1 MEEQDNKEK
10 LLKGAEDLFMRYGV
24 RSITMD
30 DIARHLGI
38 SKKTIYQHF
47 ADKDD
52 VVVSVAKSRLEK
64 QRQQFDKVTAES
76 KNSVEEMVKL
86 SYCIKENMRDTNPSV
101 LFDMQKYH
109 QRAWNVWLE
118 FKHKFIRHSIMQS
131 LKRGMDEGYFRS
143 DINTDIL
150 VTMRLEVVQMAF
162 DNMIFPRDQFNLTEV
177 QSHLF
182 DHFVYGIL
190 TEKGKKLYQ
199 KYKETNAVELSNPL
213 S

>member
-10 LLKGAEDLFMRYGV
+10 LLKGAEELFMRFGV

-64 QRQQFDKVTAES
+64 QRQQFEKATAES

-118 FKHKFIRHSIMQS
+118 FKHKFIRQSVMQS
-131 LKRGMDEGYFRS
+131 LKRGMEEGYFRA

-150 VTMRLEVVQMAF
+150 VIMRLEVVQMAF
-162 DNMIFPRDQFNLTEV
+162 DNMVFPRDQFNLAEV
-177 QSHLF
+177 QTHLF

-190 TEKGKKLYQ
+190 TDKGKKLYQ
-199 KYKETNAVELSNPL
+199 KYKETNAVELSNP
-213 S
+213 

>member
-10 LLKGAEDLFMRYGV
+10 LLKGAEELFMRFGV

-64 QRQQFDKVTAES
+64 QRQQFEKATAES

-118 FKHKFIRHSIMQS
+118 FKHKFIRQSVMQS
-131 LKRGMDEGYFRS
+131 LKRGMEEGYFRS

-150 VTMRLEVVQMAF
+150 VIMRLEVVQMAF
-162 DNMIFPRDQFNLTEV
+162 DNMVFPRDQFNLAEV
-177 QSHLF
+177 QTHLF
-182 DHFVYGIL
+182 DHFVHGIL
-190 TEKGKKLYQ
+190 TDKGKKLYQ
-199 KYKETNAVELSNPL
+199 KYKETNAVELSNP
-213 S
+213 

>member
-1 MEEQDNKEK
+1 
-10 LLKGAEDLFMRYGV
+10 
-24 RSITMD
+24 MD

-118 FKHKFIRHSIMQS
+118 FKHKFIRQSIMQS
-131 LKRGMDEGYFRS
+131 LKRGMEEGYFRS

-162 DNMIFPRDQFNLTEV
+162 DNLIFPREQFNLTEV

-199 KYKETNAVELSNPL
+199 KYKETNAVELSNP
-213 S
+213 

>member
-118 FKHKFIRHSIMQS
+118 FKHKFIRQSVIQS
-131 LKRGMDEGYFRS
+131 LKRGIDEGYFRA
-143 DINTDIL
+143 DINIDIL

-199 KYKETNAVELSNPL
+199 KYKETNAVELSNP
-213 S
+213 

>member
-86 SYCIKENMRDTNPSV
+86 SYCIKENMRNTNPSV

-118 FKHKFIRHSIMQS
+118 FKHKFIRQSVIQS
-131 LKRGMDEGYFRS
+131 LKRGIDEGYFRP
-143 DINTDIL
+143 DINIDIL

-199 KYKETNAVELSNPL
+199 KYKETNAVELSNP
-213 S
+213 

>member
-1 MEEQDNKEK
+1 MEEQDNKDK

-118 FKHKFIRHSIMQS
+118 FKHKFIRQSIMQS
-131 LKRGMDEGYFRS
+131 LKRGMEEGYFRS

-162 DNMIFPRDQFNLTEV
+162 DNLIFPREQFNLTEV

-199 KYKETNAVELSNPL
+199 KYKETNAVELSNP
-213 S
+213 

>member
-118 FKHKFIRHSIMQS
+118 FKHKFIRQSIMQS
-131 LKRGMDEGYFRS
+131 LKRGMEEGYFRS

-162 DNMIFPRDQFNLTEV
+162 DNLIFPREQFNLTEV

-199 KYKETNAVELSNPL
+199 KYKETNAVELSNP
-213 S
+213 